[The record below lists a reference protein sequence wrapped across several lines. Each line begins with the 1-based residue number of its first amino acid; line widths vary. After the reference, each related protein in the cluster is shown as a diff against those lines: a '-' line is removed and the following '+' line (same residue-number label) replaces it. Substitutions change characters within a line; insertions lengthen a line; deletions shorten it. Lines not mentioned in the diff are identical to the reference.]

1 MHESAG
7 LKGGIVLASRPL
19 KKSTSTSRLR
29 FPPLQQGQKWEL
41 TESNIQIG
49 MVGKRLVHYKH
60 FKGGLKR
67 APVSIASISVLENYL
82 QTNKA
87 VLTVIPPP
95 PVAAPAAGN

>member
-1 MHESAG
+1 MA
-7 LKGGIVLASRPL
+7 AL
-19 KKSTSTSRLR
+19 KKSTSSNR
-29 FPPLQQGQKWEL
+29 FPQLQQGQKWEL
-41 TESNIQIG
+41 SESNIQIG

-87 VLTVIPPP
+87 VLTEAPP
-95 PVAAPAAGN
+95 APAVSAEK

>member
-1 MHESAG
+1 MS
-7 LKGGIVLASRPL
+7 VL
-19 KKSTSTSRLR
+19 KKSTTSNRLR
-29 FPPLQQGQKWEL
+29 FPSLQQGQKWEL

-87 VLTVIPPP
+87 ILTEAPPA
-95 PVAAPAAGN
+95 PVAVAAK

>member
-1 MHESAG
+1 MERDSGFAI
-7 LKGGIVLASRPL
+7 LPAL
-19 KKSTSTSRLR
+19 KKSTSSSRLR

-67 APVSIASISVLENYL
+67 APVSIASIAVLENYL

-87 VLTVIPPP
+87 VLTEAPPA
-95 PVAAPAAGN
+95 PVEATAK

>member
-1 MHESAG
+1 LGWDGRYGKVGA
-7 LKGGIVLASRPL
+7 LKKTTSASRL
-19 KKSTSTSRLR
+19 K

-67 APVSIASISVLENYL
+67 APVSIASIAVLENYL

-87 VLTVIPPP
+87 ILTEAPPAP
-95 PVAAPAAGN
+95 VVAVAAK